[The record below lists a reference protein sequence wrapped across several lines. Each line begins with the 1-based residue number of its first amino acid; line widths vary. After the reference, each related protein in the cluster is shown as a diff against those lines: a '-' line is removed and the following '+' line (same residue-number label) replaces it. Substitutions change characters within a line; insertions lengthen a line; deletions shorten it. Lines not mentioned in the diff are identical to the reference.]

1 MSMDTPT
8 PPPIWAFAWLQWGFT
23 TALGLLAGTWYWLY
37 RRLSGKVDI
46 IAKDQATFATTIR
59 MNGLEIR
66 VAELASRKELAAYMA
81 QVYDDMRE
89 REDRMREDRRA
100 MHKDNLDRFGEVRA
114 DLAEIRKDTSQD
126 FGSVHQRID
135 KILQK

>member
-1 MSMDTPT
+1 
-8 PPPIWAFAWLQWGFT
+8 
-23 TALGLLAGTWYWLY
+23 
-37 RRLSGKVDI
+37 
-46 IAKDQATFATTIR
+46 
-59 MNGLEIR
+59 LEIR
-66 VAELASRKELAAYMA
+66 VAELASRKELAAYMS

-126 FGSVHQRID
+126 FGAVHQRID
-135 KILQK
+135 KILSK